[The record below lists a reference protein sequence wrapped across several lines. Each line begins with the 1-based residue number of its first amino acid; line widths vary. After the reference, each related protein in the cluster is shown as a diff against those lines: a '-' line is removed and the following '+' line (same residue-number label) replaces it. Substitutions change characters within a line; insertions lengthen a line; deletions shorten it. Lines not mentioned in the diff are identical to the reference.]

1 MSVNWFDKSIS
12 LLCEYFFSLARFA
25 CACVSRSNSK
35 DALTWVSLLSFF
47 FFSLTPIFLLRLPTK
62 RQLTKYSKKKNVFA
76 KNSRAAAWRNVSC
89 PWSNPCHVKMSE
101 NDEYCLSFLYYFS
114 PAFQTQKIYIW
125 QTHAVS
131 RIFFLCDENRL
142 PKKLLLCF
150 SLFDLLHPSQY
161 FVVSILD
168 CLIEMYVVNSI
179 NRSYVALKVVV

>member
-35 DALTWVSLLSFF
+35 DALTWVSLLPFF
-47 FFSLTPIFLLRLPTK
+47 FLSHTDFLVTASNK
-62 RQLTKYSKKKNVFA
+62 TSAHKIVENVFA
-76 KNSRAAAWRNVSC
+76 KNQGQQLEEMSVAPEATLVMLRC
-89 PWSNPCHVKMSE
+89 PKMT
-101 NDEYCLSFLYYFS
+101 NIVYHFFIIFLLHF
-114 PAFQTQKIYIW
+114 KHKNIYIW

-131 RIFFLCDENRL
+131 RIFFLCDESRL
-142 PKKLLLCF
+142 PKKITMF

-168 CLIEMYVVNSI
+168 CLIEMYVNSI